1 MKKIKEQ
8 YIQEVIPKMKEELG
22 YKNVMAI
29 PKIEKVT
36 LNVGL
41 GKSLSN
47 KEYVK
52 VVENTLTRIT
62 GQKPVFTKAKKS
74 ISAFKIREGM
84 LVGAKVILR
93 GKKMDDFLTKLVH
106 ITFPRMKDFHG
117 IDALHKHIDERGNF
131 SFGFK
136 EHTVFPEIKT
146 DEVEHVH
153 GLELTI
159 NTTSKN
165 KAETYFLLKYLGF
178 PFIIDEELENKLKK
192 QVNQHQVDTLDK

>member
-1 MKKIKEQ
+1 MKTIKEQ
-8 YIQEVIPKMKEELG
+8 YKSEVISKMKEELG

-52 VVENTLTRIT
+52 VVENTLTRIS
-62 GQKPVFTKAKKS
+62 GQKPVFTQAKKS

-84 LVGAKVILR
+84 VVGAKVTLR
-93 GKKMDDFLTKLVH
+93 GEKMNDFLTKLVH
-106 ITFPRMKDFHG
+106 ITFPRIKDFHG
-117 IDALHKHIDERGNF
+117 IDAVNKHIDERGNF
-131 SFGFK
+131 SFGFR

-146 DEVEHVH
+146 DEVEHIH
-153 GLELTI
+153 GIELTI
-159 NTTSKN
+159 TTTSRN

-178 PFIIDEELENKLKK
+178 PFILNEEKEEEFKK
-192 QVNQHQVDTLDK
+192 QIEQNRLDK

>member
-1 MKKIKEQ
+1 MKTIKEQ
-8 YIQEVIPKMKEELG
+8 YIKEIIPKMKEELG

-41 GKSLSN
+41 GKSLTN
-47 KEYVK
+47 KEHVK
-52 VVENTLTRIT
+52 TVENTLTRIS
-62 GQKPVFTKAKKS
+62 GQKPIFTKAKKS
-74 ISAFKIREGM
+74 ISAFKIREDM
-84 LVGAKVILR
+84 IVGAKVTLR
-93 GKKMDDFLTKLVH
+93 GKRMDDFLTKLVH

-117 IDALHKHIDERGNF
+117 IDALNKHIDQKGNF

-136 EHTVFPEIKT
+136 EHTIFPEIKS
-146 DEVEHVH
+146 DEVEHIH

-159 NTTSKN
+159 TTTSKN

-178 PFIIDEELENKLKK
+178 PFIADEDLENKLKD
-192 QVNQHQVDTLDK
+192 QVGLDK

>member
-1 MKKIKEQ
+1 MKTIKEQ
-8 YIQEVIPKMKEELG
+8 YKKEVIPKMKEELG

-41 GKSLSN
+41 GKSLTN
-47 KEYVK
+47 KEHVK
-52 VVENTLTRIT
+52 TVENTLTRVS

-84 LVGAKVILR
+84 VVGAKVTLR

-117 IDALHKHIDERGNF
+117 IDALNKHIDQKGNF

-136 EHTVFPEIKT
+136 EHTIFPEIKS

-159 NTTSKN
+159 TTTSKN
-165 KAETYFLLKYLGF
+165 KAECYFLLKYLGF
-178 PFIIDEELENKLKK
+178 PFIIDEDLENKLKDNNFK
-192 QVNQHQVDTLDK
+192 NN

>member
-1 MKKIKEQ
+1 MKTIKEQ
-8 YIQEVIPKMKEELG
+8 YRKEIIPKMKEKLG

-41 GKSLSN
+41 GKSLTN

-52 VVENTLTRIT
+52 VVENTLTRIS
-62 GQKPVFTKAKKS
+62 GQKPVFTEAKKS

-84 LVGAKVILR
+84 VVGAKVTLR

-117 IDALHKHIDERGNF
+117 IDALHNHIDQNGNF
-131 SFGFK
+131 SFGLK
-136 EHTVFPEIKT
+136 EHTVFPEIKS

-159 NTTSKN
+159 TTTSKN
-165 KAETYFLLKYLGF
+165 KAECYFLLKYLGF
-178 PFIIDEELENKLKK
+178 PFIVDEDLEKELKDNNFK
-192 QVNQHQVDTLDK
+192 NN

>member
-1 MKKIKEQ
+1 MKTIKEQ
-8 YIQEVIPKMKEELG
+8 YIEEVIPKMKKELG

-52 VVENTLTRIT
+52 VVENTLTRIS

-74 ISAFKIREGM
+74 ISAFKIRTGM
-84 LVGAKVILR
+84 VVGAKVTLR
-93 GKKMDDFLTKLVH
+93 GKKMNDFLTKLVH
-106 ITFPRMKDFHG
+106 ITFPRIKDFHG
-117 IDALHKHIDERGNF
+117 INALQKHIDRKGNF

-146 DEVEHVH
+146 DEVEHIH

-159 NTTSKN
+159 TTSAKS
-165 KAETYFLLKYLGF
+165 KAECYFLLKYLGF
-178 PFIIDEELENKLKK
+178 PFIIDEDLENKLKDNLIK
-192 QVNQHQVDTLDK
+192 NSK